1 MSLTAGTDSVHLFS
15 GDNEGMNYSRYLYQ
29 CALFD
34 SPSLSLP
41 LSRVHVN
48 EVEYQVFALLTTTCL
63 PWCMQRTTYM
73 YSSRREGHYLTIRY
87 LYVIISKTNPL
98 LDVASGYIHH
108 VSISSMYLR

>member
-15 GDNEGMNYSRYLYQ
+15 GDNEGMNYSKYLYK

-34 SPSLSLP
+34 SPSLSLSLS
-41 LSRVHVN
+41 LSRVHVD

-63 PWCMQRTTYM
+63 PWCMQ
-73 YSSRREGHYLTIRY
+73 
-87 LYVIISKTNPL
+87 IISKTNPL

>member
-34 SPSLSLP
+34 SPSLFLSLS

-48 EVEYQVFALLTTTCL
+48 EVEYQVFALLVLPAYPGACNELHTC
-63 PWCMQRTTYM
+63 TV
-73 YSSRREGHYLTIRY
+73 SSR
-87 LYVIISKTNPL
+87 
-98 LDVASGYIHH
+98 
-108 VSISSMYLR
+108 